1 LKSVKIL
8 LVVSEL
14 PPARSGVAS
23 SAKLLV
29 EHYRRLGHDVSTI
42 AMRSLP
48 NFVRGELRLSFFFLR
63 WPSIRREALGAQ
75 LVHLHGPAPTFSDL
89 FLLLLRL
96 TIRRSRRPKVIYT
109 QHFELDIPGVRILS
123 RLYNR
128 WHSRL
133 LRLADA
139 VVTTTKAYERVL
151 VERGHRKVVVI
162 PWGADHL
169 SYPSSPAAVRSKGED
184 RSFDILAVGQ
194 LRSYKGLEV
203 LLRALT
209 HVPGARLHIVGE
221 GHLRSRYEALASRL
235 SLSNVR
241 FHGDVSDADLSAL
254 FTASRVIV
262 LASVSRME
270 AFGMALLEGMRAGCV
285 PVASNLPGVAE
296 VVGDAGILVQP
307 GDAPALAEALRA
319 LQRDRALW
327 ERLSAR
333 ARFRAD
339 SFRWTET
346 ASRYVA
352 LLEELLLDSKA
363 SGAAP
368 ARDVRDLRKARKE
381 SPEAQATMRS
391 EA

>member
-1 LKSVKIL
+1 M
-8 LVVSEL
+8 VSEL

-29 EHYRRLGHDVSTI
+29 EHYRQMGHDVSTI

-63 WPSIRREALGAQ
+63 WPSIRRKVLASQ

-96 TIRRSRRPKVIYT
+96 TIRRSQRPKVVYT
-109 QHFELDIPGVRILS
+109 QHFELDIPGARILS

-128 WHSRL
+128 WHSRI

-139 VVTTTKAYERVL
+139 VVTTTRAYERLL
-151 VERGHRKVVVI
+151 VEHGHRKVVVI

-169 SYPSSPAAVRSKGED
+169 SCPSYPAGGLRAERD
-184 RSFDILAVGQ
+184 HRRFDVLAVGQ

-203 LLRALT
+203 LLRAVAR
-209 HVPGARLHIVGE
+209 VPEARLHIVGE

-254 FTASRVIV
+254 FASSHVIV

-270 AFGMALLEGMRAGCV
+270 AFGMALLEGMRTGCV

-296 VVGDAGILVQP
+296 VVGDAGILVPP
-307 GDAPALAEALRA
+307 GDTTALAEALHT
-319 LQRDRALW
+319 LQREGTLR
-327 ERLSAR
+327 ERLSSR
-333 ARFRAD
+333 ARSRAD
-339 SFRWTET
+339 SFRWADT
-346 ASRYVA
+346 ASRYGT
-352 LLEELLLDSKA
+352 LLEELQADSKVA
-363 SGAAP
+363 GAAWT
-368 ARDVRDLRKARKE
+368 RDTRKG
-381 SPEAQATMRS
+381 SPEAQGTMRS